1 MIHYKAVC
9 IFIVCLI
16 CISILSAAAE
26 SSTGTIYAQ
35 PTSQPTQYFQ
45 APSIPT
51 SAKENSLIAIPDQT
65 SKDHYD
71 GVGRADNINEELE
84 EETRTAINGATYIL
98 YTFLIM
104 VGCVFIAYV
113 CKKCVSIAP
122 SSSSH
127 RRHLAYE
134 GHVLVRPVGKV
145 DVSAAA
151 MRYQPLQVDDHED
164 LFTQHDLEPI

>member
-1 MIHYKAVC
+1 MIHYKIC
-9 IFIVCLI
+9 ICIVCLV
-16 CISILSAAAE
+16 CTSILSAATE
-26 SSTGTIYAQ
+26 SSTSTIAQ
-35 PTSQPTQYFQ
+35 PSSQPTQYFQ

-71 GVGRADNINEELE
+71 GVGRADNINEELK

-104 VGCVFIAYV
+104 VGCVFIAYL

-122 SSSSH
+122 SSFFP

-134 GHVLVRPVGKV
+134 GHVLFRPVGKI
-145 DVSAAA
+145 DLSAAA
-151 MRYQPLQVDDHED
+151 MRYQPVQVDDHED
-164 LFTQHDLEPI
+164 LFTQHDLEPN

>member
-1 MIHYKAVC
+1 MIHYTAACV
-9 IFIVCLI
+9 FIVCLV
-16 CISILSAAAE
+16 CTSILSAAME

-51 SAKENSLIAIPDQT
+51 LAKENSLIAIPDQT

-104 VGCVFIAYV
+104 VGCVIIAYL

-122 SSSSH
+122 SSFP
-127 RRHLAYE
+127 RRHLANE

-145 DVSAAA
+145 DVSSAA
-151 MRYQPLQVDDHED
+151 MRYQPVQVDDHED
-164 LFTQHDLEPI
+164 LFSQHDLEPN